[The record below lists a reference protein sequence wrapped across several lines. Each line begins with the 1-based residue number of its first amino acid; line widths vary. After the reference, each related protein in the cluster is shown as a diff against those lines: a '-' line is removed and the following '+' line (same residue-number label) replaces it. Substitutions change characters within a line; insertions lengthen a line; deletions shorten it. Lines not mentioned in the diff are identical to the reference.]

1 MELKGKL
8 VNITRHLGSG
18 QFWITLGVEAIPE
31 GLASLQ
37 EKILAITLKQYREK
51 RSLNANAYYWRL
63 VGEMAAY
70 MKHPQQVVHNELL
83 RSYGTLDTVEGEN
96 LMIFIPDTIEAE
108 EKVLMQ
114 ETYHLKPTSM
124 TKITDDG
131 RAFRAYLV
139 IKGSHEYDTQEMSR
153 LIDGAVSEAKQM
165 GIETLPPEEIERMM
179 RAYEGNMERHKRI

>member
-96 LMIFIPDTIEAE
+96 LMIFIPDTFEAE

-165 GIETLPPEEIERMM
+165 GLETLPPDEIERMM
-179 RAYEGNMERHKRI
+179 AAYEEHFAKRR